1 MNRAKRHRVEKIRLT
16 HEKFGP
22 KSMFVEIINE
32 NICRSTYAF
41 AENRLQFGSKLS
53 GTHTQKANSD
63 HIVN

>member
-1 MNRAKRHRVEKIRLT
+1 MNRSKRRRVGKIRLT

-22 KSMFVEIINE
+22 KSIFVEIIYE

-41 AENRLQFGSKLS
+41 AENGPQFGSKFS
-53 GTHTQKANSD
+53 GTHSQKANSD